1 MFPVSHF
8 VTKKFTITRALL
20 NNLDKNESEID
31 LFHLPWSGRDGA
43 GWQPR
48 QLIALFHS
56 PRLYLA
62 LTWLG
67 SGEGAGPTAE
77 ADETGYQK
85 YSVAAHVT
93 VS

>member
-8 VTKKFTITRALL
+8 VTKKITITCALL
-20 NNLDKNESEID
+20 NNLDKNESEND
-31 LFHLPWSGRDGA
+31 LFHLPWSGRGGA

-62 LTWLG
+62 LTWV
-67 SGEGAGPTAE
+67 SGEGAGAGPTAV
-77 ADETGYQK
+77 ADETG
-85 YSVAAHVT
+85 
-93 VS
+93 